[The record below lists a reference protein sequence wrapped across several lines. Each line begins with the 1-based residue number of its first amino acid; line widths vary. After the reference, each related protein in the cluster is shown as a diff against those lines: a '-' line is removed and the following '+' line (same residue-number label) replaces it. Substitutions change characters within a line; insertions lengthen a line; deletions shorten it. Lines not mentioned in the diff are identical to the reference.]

1 MYNAALTKKQKA
13 IFDYVVDFID
23 SNGYSPSYR
32 EIGLGV
38 GLSSVATVAQHIE
51 ALQNKGALSRNYNSS
66 RSILP
71 IEDIS
76 KIPVLGHIAAGSPIE
91 ATMGHS
97 MTIDVPKFMLNKTK
111 NTYVL
116 QVRGD
121 SMIEDGI
128 LNGDY
133 VVIQEKKSPNNGEVV
148 VAVLGDGATLKRFY
162 KEKGQIRLQP
172 ANHTMR
178 PIILSSEDPID
189 IQGVVVGVIRR
200 Y

>member
-1 MYNAALTKKQKA
+1 MYKAALTKKQKA
-13 IFDYVVDFID
+13 IFDYVVNFID
-23 SNGYSPSYR
+23 ANGYSPSYR

-38 GLSSVATVAQHIE
+38 GLSSVATVSQHIE
-51 ALQNKGALSRNYNSS
+51 ALQNKGVLSHNYNSS

-71 IEDIS
+71 IDDASE
-76 KIPVLGHIAAGSPIE
+76 IPVLGQIAAGSPIE

-97 MTIDVPKFMLNKTK
+97 MTIDVPKFMLTKAK

-121 SMIEDGI
+121 SMIDDGI

-133 VVIQEKKSPNNGEVV
+133 VVIQEKKNPSNGEVV

-172 ANHTMR
+172 ANSSMR
-178 PIILSSEDPID
+178 PIILSAEDHID